1 MNKKYKMKRIVR
13 LTENDLYK
21 IVKRVISEQVS
32 DENKS
37 GNYLK
42 NSVPYSFK
50 GLFPIRPDVQN
61 ATITFDRTLND
72 IPTPQ
77 ITKQPVNVAAIENG
91 IHFFIKDE
99 SESLKSYL
107 NSVLTMNLNSLAGK
121 LTINGQPL
129 DQGRPIDEPN
139 AGPTF
144 YTISNEFNKLIGDL
158 SSGLDL
164 SGNLNPNNVM
174 TFVNSVPSMTR
185 DELNNVMR
193 AVESFRKAFGNFKTD
208 FEKKGIQGLDL
219 GKFSNAE
226 KYGQAYFGD
235 KMQVFLTLQVDDTGD
250 DQLDSK
256 YEAFRDMIGQ
266 QYLEFVKNGI
276 KQNNI
281 FIPSLESLFNASPR
295 IKNEIVKGGVGMNEL
310 NPKISKLVVIV
321 YSPNPGG
328 VQLA

>member
-1 MNKKYKMKRIVR
+1 MKRIIR

-32 DENKS
+32 DENKA

-50 GLFPIRPDVQN
+50 GLFPIRPDVQS
-61 ATITFDRTLND
+61 ATITFDRTLGN
-72 IPTPQ
+72 IPSPQ
-77 ITKQPVNVAAIENG
+77 ITKQPINVAGIENG
-91 IHFFIKDE
+91 VHFFIKDE

-129 DQGRPIDEPN
+129 DQGRPVDEPN
-139 AGPTF
+139 VGPTF

-158 SSGLDL
+158 SSGLGL

-185 DELNNVMR
+185 DELNNIMR
-193 AVESFRKAFGNFKTD
+193 AVESFRKAFGNFKTE
-208 FEKKGIQGLDL
+208 FEKKGVQGLDL
-219 GKFSNAE
+219 GKFSNVE

-235 KMQVFLTLQVDDTGD
+235 KMQVYLTLQVDDTGD

-256 YEAFRDMIGQ
+256 YETFRDMIGQ

-281 FIPSLESLFNASPR
+281 FIPSLESLFKASPR
-295 IKNEIVKGGVGMNEL
+295 IKNEIDKGGIGGMNKL
-310 NPKISKLVVIV
+310 NPKISKLVVVV

-328 VQLA
+328 VELA